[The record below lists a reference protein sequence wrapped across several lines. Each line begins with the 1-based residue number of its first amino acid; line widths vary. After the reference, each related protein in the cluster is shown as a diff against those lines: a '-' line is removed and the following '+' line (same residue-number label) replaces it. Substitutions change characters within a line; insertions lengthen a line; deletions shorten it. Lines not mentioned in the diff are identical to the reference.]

1 MGIHL
6 EKGLLFDRVK
16 KTYRNGVKAV
26 DGLTLNIPK
35 GCVHAFLG
43 PNGAGKT
50 TSLKAALGF
59 ISYGGT
65 VSWDGKPVEAMR
77 HDIVFVP

>member
-59 ISYGGT
+59 IS
-65 VSWDGKPVEAMR
+65 
-77 HDIVFVP
+77 

>member
-16 KTYRNGVKAV
+16 KTYGNGVKAV

-59 ISYGGT
+59 ISCEGT
-65 VSWDGKPVEAMR
+65 VSWETDRSDAP
-77 HDIVFVP
+77 